1 MANRLYNELNGGGNN
16 VFGPFGNA
24 MNFMRQLSQL
34 KQSGVDPNQKIQ
46 EMLNSGQISQEQYNA
61 AVQRAQQIQ
70 QMLGHQNGS

>member
-1 MANRLYNELNGGGNN
+1 MANRLYNELHGGGNN

-24 MNFMRQLSQL
+24 MNFMQQLNQL
-34 KQSGVDPNQKIQ
+34 KQSGIDPNQKIQ

-70 QMLGHQNGS
+70 SMLNNK